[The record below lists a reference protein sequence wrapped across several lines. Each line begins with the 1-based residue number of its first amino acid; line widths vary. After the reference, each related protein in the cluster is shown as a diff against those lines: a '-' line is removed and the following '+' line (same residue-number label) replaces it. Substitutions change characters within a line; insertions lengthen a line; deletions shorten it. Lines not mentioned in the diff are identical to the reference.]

1 MQTTPTTKRMVVLST
16 GRPECGAR
24 VGAVGAT
31 ARRGAITI
39 TVSSL
44 SVWAP
49 SAGRVA
55 GRRLEVGPTRVTS
68 VVERSLI
75 VGCLRVGPETC
86 VVRGVWVVW
95 ANGET

>member
-1 MQTTPTTKRMVVLST
+1 MPTTKRIVLLST
-16 GRPECGAR
+16 GRPERGAW

-31 ARRGAITI
+31 TRRGAITI
-39 TVSSL
+39 TISSL
-44 SVWAP
+44 SASAR

-75 VGCLRVGPETC
+75 AGWRRVGPETC
-86 VVRGVWVVW
+86 VVRG
-95 ANGET
+95 AGEFGET